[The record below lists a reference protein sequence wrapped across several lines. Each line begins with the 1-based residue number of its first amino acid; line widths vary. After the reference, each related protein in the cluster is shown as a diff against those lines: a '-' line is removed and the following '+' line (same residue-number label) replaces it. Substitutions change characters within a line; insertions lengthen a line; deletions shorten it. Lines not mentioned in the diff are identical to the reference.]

1 MNWVTAVMLVSV
13 RLGALL
19 VAAPIFGPVRIPG
32 TIRVLMTVGLAVA
45 L

>member
-19 VAAPIFGPVRIPG
+19 VATPIFGAVRIPG